1 MALFALLT
9 DDKLAIKEIRD
20 FPVGTVFKPGYA
32 FPVVFGQQPV
42 FDPALSYLVQQVS
55 MPVNGIVNVTYVVT
69 DLPQLTKD
77 NNAKIKA
84 LKDLFDAGD
93 AIELI
98 YPSATNQQQKDLGR
112 IAFQLVRK
120 MKQALLDIY
129 RP

>member
-1 MALFALLT
+1 MPLFALLT

-42 FDPALSYLVQQVS
+42 FDPALSYLAQQVS

-69 DLPQLTKD
+69 DLPQSTKD
-77 NNAKIKA
+77 GNAKIKN

-93 AIELI
+93 LLDAKWAT
-98 YPSATNQQQKDLGR
+98 ATNQEQKDLGR